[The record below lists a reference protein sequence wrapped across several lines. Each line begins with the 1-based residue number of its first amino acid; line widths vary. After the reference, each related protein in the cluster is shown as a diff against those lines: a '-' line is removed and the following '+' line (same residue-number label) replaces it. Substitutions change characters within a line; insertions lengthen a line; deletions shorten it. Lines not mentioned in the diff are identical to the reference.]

1 MNEMS
6 DGLRIMLGGAAV
18 LGGLSAAATLLYLAL
33 VVVGGRLRA
42 SASEVRALEVSA
54 SLDYE
59 D

>member
-6 DGLRIMLGGAAV
+6 DGLRLALGAAAV
-18 LGGLSAAATLLYLAL
+18 FGGISCAATLLYLAL
-33 VVVGGRLRA
+33 VVVGGRAREVQRLDA
-42 SASEVRALEVSA
+42 SV